1 MGQTVTL
8 QLPNN
13 LASTAQVVAQ
23 RTKRPIEDVLVEWL
37 DRAASDLPIE
47 LLSDEQLLALT
58 ILEMSPEQQEELS
71 NLLVIHREGELS
83 DGEQQSLERL
93 MQIYRR
99 GLVRKA
105 EAIKVAVARGLMP
118 PLS

>member
-23 RTKRPIEDVLVEWL
+23 RTKRPVEDVLVEWL
-37 DRAASDLPIE
+37 DRAASQLPVD

-58 ILEMSPEQQEELS
+58 TLEMSPEQQKELS
-71 NLLVIHREGELS
+71 SLLAIHREGELREE
-83 DGEQQSLERL
+83 EQQSLDRL

-105 EAIKVAVARGLMP
+105 EAIQVAVARGLIP